1 MRSFAQQ
8 TLADQ
13 LAADGVVTADEA
25 LEMRRI
31 VFPDGVVSRDE
42 AEMFIAVAA
51 RVANT
56 DEEWTHAFVEA
67 ISDYVLSKGAYPG
80 HVDEE
85 TTSWMMA
92 HFGKDGPRE
101 TEVEAVLKVIERAE
115 SAPESLCVF
124 ARDRIAALMAGNA
137 VGGAETELVRR
148 CLYASS
154 GSGRTSVTKEE
165 ARWMFALDAE
175 SDGRAN
181 DAAWG
186 DLFVKAVLCHLMGRR
201 APEVLEA
208 KSMMARQAWL
218 NAPTPGMGATLR
230 SIFSG
235 GVFAGGLDAYRA
247 KIHEGSVVDRME
259 GHYVVANYD
268 TATDA
273 ELTLSEIA
281 WTVGMTREDGKLT
294 ANEQALLVEM
304 RKIESGE
311 VD

>member
-25 LEMRRI
+25 LELRRI

-67 ISDYVLSKGAYPG
+67 ICDYVLSKGKFPG

-85 TTSWMMA
+85 TASWMMSN
-92 HFGKDGPRE
+92 FGKDGPRE
-101 TEVEAVLKVIERAE
+101 TEVEAVLKVLERAE
-115 SAPESLCVF
+115 SAPEGLGVF
-124 ARDRIAALMAGNA
+124 ARDRVAALMAGNA
-137 VGGAETELVRR
+137 VGVAETELVRR

-154 GSGRTSVTKEE
+154 GSGRTSVTAEE
-165 ARWMFALDAE
+165 ARWLFTLDAE

-201 APEVLEA
+201 APELLEA
-208 KSMMARQAWL
+208 NAMMERQAWL
-218 NAPTPGMGATLR
+218 NASTPGVGAMLS

-235 GVFAGGLDAYRA
+235 GLNAYKA
-247 KIHEGSVVDRME
+247 KIHEDGGVERWE
-259 GHYVVANYD
+259 GHYEVAND
-268 TATDA
+268 DAATDA
-273 ELTLSEIA
+273 KLTLEEIA
-281 WTVGMTREDGKLT
+281 WTVGMTKEDGKLT
-294 ANEQALLVEM
+294 ANEKALIAEI
-304 RKIESGE
+304 REIENGE
-311 VD
+311 TT

>member
-8 TLADQ
+8 TLVDQ

-56 DEEWTHAFVEA
+56 DEEWTRAFVEA
-67 ISDYVLSKGAYPG
+67 ICDYVLSKGKFAG

-85 TTSWMMA
+85 TASWMMM
-92 HFGKDGPRE
+92 HFGQDGPRE
-101 TEVEAVLKVIERAE
+101 TEVEAVLKVLERAE
-115 SAPESLCVF
+115 SAPESLCAF
-124 ARDRIAALMAGNA
+124 ARDRVAALMAGNA
-137 VGGAETELVRR
+137 VGVAETELVRR
-148 CLYASS
+148 CLYASA
-154 GSGRTSVTKEE
+154 GSGRTSVTTEE

-186 DLFVKAVLCHLMGRR
+186 DLFVKAVLCHLMGRH

-208 KSMMARQAWL
+208 NSMMARQAWL
-218 NAPTPGMGATLR
+218 NSPTPGVGGMLR
-230 SIFSG
+230 SIF
-235 GVFAGGLDAYRA
+235 AGGLSGYKA
-247 KIHEGSVVDRME
+247 KIQQAGATERWE
-259 GHYVVANYD
+259 GHYEVAND
-268 TATDA
+268 DAATD
-273 ELTLSEIA
+273 EQLTLSEIA
-281 WTVGMTREDGKLT
+281 WTVGMTKQDGKLT
-294 ANEQALLVEM
+294 ANERELMSKIRQIEAGEM
-304 RKIESGE
+304 T
-311 VD
+311 